1 MIYYFLL
8 HSFAASDMMKS
19 NILQRAMADRSAVAQ
34 QATADLSVQLYLIIK
49 VKNVPTV
56 ISTLNKEGRSRNK
69 RNSIRPERPWQ
80 RKTHGEQKQGIQR
93 GEKDG
98 VRVGRSSSRS
108 TVQLQKCLAQNSCK
122 SKPLRHFE

>member
-1 MIYYFLL
+1 
-8 HSFAASDMMKS
+8 MKS
-19 NILQRAMADRSAVAQ
+19 NILQRAMANRSAVAQ
-34 QATADLSVQLYLIIK
+34 QATADLPVQLYLIIK
-49 VKNVPTV
+49 VKNVTTV

-69 RNSIRPERPWQ
+69 RNSIRPERPEK

-93 GEKDG
+93 GEEDG